1 MKPLR
6 ISPSQ
11 IKRWRQCPRLSA
23 WQLCTDVRPPKDPLP
38 RANDLGTRCH
48 EIAEAWLR
56 DRTPP
61 DEAEEF
67 IYYRPGD
74 IATTAYPGAIVAA
87 GLHHLRPG
95 VDTEVELSYEAS
107 GVVWA
112 SRADMYAPG
121 FVGDHKFVRSLGSAL
136 GSEPDH
142 RNSYGDP
149 SWLGDDPQALIQAGA
164 DMVRTGG
171 DATDLEWIYYSTA
184 PTSGR
189 YPTRKVHLRVTREE
203 VSERMVPI
211 VKDALQIKT
220 VYERQIS
227 PLDLPPNVNSCKAYG
242 QPCAYTEHCQITPE
256 QQWRALMTNIND
268 EIDRILRD
276 VTPDAPPP
284 PPPPALDAPPPPP
297 PPYESSGMLVYYPDP
312 INPPEAPPETD
323 PLPIAPSAESEIPSD
338 LAALDRDALKALALS
353 RGLVEKSS
361 RLGADALRKILA
373 GAPDLVTEIVAERTE
388 RNPGFR
394 SAVDRARLRA
404 LANAAA
410 EAVRAYMDAVDEI
423 L

>member
-1 MKPLR
+1 
-6 ISPSQ
+6 
-11 IKRWRQCPRLSA
+11 
-23 WQLCTDVRPPKDPLP
+23 
-38 RANDLGTRCH
+38 
-48 EIAEAWLR
+48 
-56 DRTPP
+56 
-61 DEAEEF
+61 
-67 IYYRPGD
+67 
-74 IATTAYPGAIVAA
+74 
-87 GLHHLRPG
+87 
-95 VDTEVELSYEAS
+95 
-107 GVVWA
+107 
-112 SRADMYAPG
+112 
-121 FVGDHKFVRSLGSAL
+121 
-136 GSEPDH
+136 
-142 RNSYGDP
+142 
-149 SWLGDDPQALIQAGA
+149 
-164 DMVRTGG
+164 
-171 DATDLEWIYYSTA
+171 
-184 PTSGR
+184 
-189 YPTRKVHLRVTREE
+189 
-203 VSERMVPI
+203 
-211 VKDALQIKT
+211 
-220 VYERQIS
+220 
-227 PLDLPPNVNSCKAYG
+227 
-242 QPCAYTEHCQITPE
+242 
-256 QQWRALMTNIND
+256 MTNIND